1 MRGAVHFKKLDQLKV
16 QTTTKNPSQVRFQF
30 NSSVRSQGLCS
41 FVSLQ
46 TVLSKSSKQSI
57 FHSLVRSFIWLNSFY
72 LTNMFCILI
81 IGRRELFQS
90 TPLSKRARIEF
101 DVSPVVPVGNEEDTN
116 TL

>member
-1 MRGAVHFKKLDQLKV
+1 MRGAVHFKKLDQLEV
-16 QTTTKNPSQVRFQF
+16 QTPTKNPSQVRFQF
-30 NSSVRSQGLCS
+30 NSSVSSQGQCD
-41 FVSLQ
+41 FVSFQ
-46 TVLSKSSKQSI
+46 TLLSKSSKQSI
-57 FHSLVRSFIWLNSFY
+57 FHSLVRSFIWLDSFS
-72 LTNMFCILI
+72 LINMLC

>member
-1 MRGAVHFKKLDQLKV
+1 MCGAVHFKKLDQLEV
-16 QTTTKNPSQVRFQF
+16 QMPTKNPSQVRFQF
-30 NSSVRSQGLCS
+30 SSSISSQGQCD
-41 FVSLQ
+41 FVSFQ

-57 FHSLVRSFIWLNSFY
+57 FHSLVRSFIWLDSFS
-72 LTNMFCILI
+72 LINMLF